1 MEKILR
7 IILAE
12 DHETVRAGIKLL
24 LNSHKDME
32 VVGEAGNGEAAL
44 ALAAEILPDLVI
56 MDVSMPIMNGLQAT
70 KRLRKK
76 CPDVKILA
84 LTRHAEDAYLQ
95 QLVTAGVNGYVL
107 KQSAP
112 SELVNA
118 IRSVASGHSYLDAQ
132 LTDKVMG
139 NYAIRSEILR
149 VEPTGILT
157 SREEEVIRMIAIGHS
172 NKEIAHKLEISVKTV
187 EAHKANAMR
196 KLNFSGRIDIVK
208 YAVMQDWLHGD

>member
-1 MEKILR
+1 MEKVR

-24 LNSHKDME
+24 LDSQNDME
-32 VVGEAGNGEAAL
+32 VIGEAGDGEAL
-44 ALAAEILPDLVI
+44 LVLAAETLPDLVI
-56 MDVSMPIMNGLQAT
+56 MDVSMPIMNGLEAT

-76 CPDVKILA
+76 CPNVKILA
-84 LTRHAEDAYLQ
+84 LTRHSEVTYLR

-118 IRSVASGHSYLDAQ
+118 IHSVASGHSYLDAQ
-132 LTDKVMG
+132 LTDKMMDS
-139 NYAIRSEILR
+139 YAVRSETLR
-149 VEPTGILT
+149 GETSGVLT
-157 SREEEVIRMIAIGHS
+157 AREEEVLRMIAIGHS
-172 NKEIAHKLEISVKTV
+172 NKEIAYKLDLSVKTV

-196 KLNFSGRIDIVK
+196 KLNFSSRIDIVK
-208 YAVMQDWLHGD
+208 YAVLQNWLHGD